1 MNKRTKTFDCIRMK
15 REIQERI
22 YNQTRGMSFEQRQQ
36 YTQDRIRNSR
46 FASFLDRQNERQS

>member
-1 MNKRTKTFDCIRMK
+1 MNKKTKTFDCIRMK

-36 YTQDRIRNSR
+36 YTRDRIRNSR
-46 FASFLDRQNERQS
+46 FASFLDRPDNSRS

>member
-36 YTQDRIRNSR
+36 YTRDRIGNSR
-46 FASFLDRQNERQS
+46 FASFLDRPDDRRS